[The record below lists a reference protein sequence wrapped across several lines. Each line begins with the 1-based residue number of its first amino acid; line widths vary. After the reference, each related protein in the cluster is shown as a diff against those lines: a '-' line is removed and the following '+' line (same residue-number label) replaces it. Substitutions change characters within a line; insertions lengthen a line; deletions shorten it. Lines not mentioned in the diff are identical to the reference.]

1 MQLSIKSHLFF
12 LFQPHSQGRSP
23 GQALIENLC
32 MKAVNQSIGTDNEV
46 ILIHINIKIQ
56 FY

>member
-23 GQALIENLC
+23 GQALIENIC